1 MTIPEYITE
10 QLVNSGVKY
19 VFGIPGGP
27 SIPYLE
33 AFRSGGIEF
42 ILASHEG
49 AAAVM
54 ADVSARLDGVPGVC
68 HATFGPGAVNLASG
82 AGLSSLDRTPSIF
95 LTSELPES
103 LRNRTVQMNIDHQA
117 LYGPLTKKTFR
128 ITPDN
133 VCEVME
139 SALRIC
145 NEENPGPVHIG
156 LPADLAGIE
165 VSILPKEEMMPPEP
179 VIENDLTA
187 LIAIL
192 EKSRRP
198 LLAIGLT
205 SARLGMKRKILEL
218 LANCPMPVVLTP
230 MAKGLVPEDHPC
242 YAGVLFHAL
251 SDYLEDIYEKSDLVI
266 GLGYDPVEYNYES
279 WMPPVPLVHFNTTET
294 DIPSDIEA
302 YKYTGNPAEW
312 FSLLKNLNPGSMI
325 FESGTV
331 KGIRDEMKSVF
342 AGFLSHFG
350 PVAALSILRAEL
362 PAETIVTADVGS
374 HLHLIGQFW
383 ETPSTDKLLI
393 TNGWSSM
400 GFGIPAAIS
409 AQLTRPGS
417 KVVCITGD
425 GGFLMSAG
433 EIMTARRYGL
443 PVKIVVFSDGEL
455 NLIRLKQSWKD
466 LNPYGTSLYSGD
478 LFDSGSFL
486 GVKVLNASSGIEM
499 KKAIG
504 TALGTDEPIIIN
516 AIIDPEDY
524 KWLVVK
530 QK

>member
-19 VFGIPGGP
+19 VFGVPGGP

-42 ILASHEG
+42 ILTSHES

-54 ADVSARLDGVPGVC
+54 ADVSARLSGVPGVS
-68 HATFGPGAVNLASG
+68 HATLGPGAANLATG
-82 AGLSSLDRTPSIF
+82 AGLSFLDRTPAILF
-95 LTSELPES
+95 TSEMPDH
-103 LRNRTVQMNIDHQA
+103 LRDRTVQMNIDHQK
-117 LYGPLTKKTFR
+117 LFGPLTKMTCR
-128 ITPDN
+128 ISPEN
-133 VCEVME
+133 VSEVMD

-156 LPADLAGIE
+156 LPTDISNLDVSVSLKTRDLI
-165 VSILPKEEMMPPEP
+165 PEP
-179 VIENDLTA
+179 IHENDIKQ
-187 LIAIL
+187 LIALL

-198 LLAIGLT
+198 LLAVGLT
-205 SARLGMKRKILEL
+205 AARFGLRKKILEL
-218 LANCPMPVVLTP
+218 LASCPMPVVITP
-230 MAKGLVPEDHPC
+230 MAKGMIPEDHRC

-251 SDYLEDIYEKSDLVI
+251 SDYLEDLYEKTDL
-266 GLGYDPVEYNYES
+266 VEYNYES
-279 WMPPVPLVHFNTTET
+279 WMPDVPLVHFNTTDT
-294 DIPSDIEA
+294 DMPGNIEVI
-302 YKYTGNPAEW
+302 KYTGIPAEW
-312 FSLLKNLNPGSMI
+312 FNLLKSLNPGSMI
-325 FESGTV
+325 FESAV
-331 KGIRDEMKSVF
+331 VRGIRDEMSSVF
-342 AGFLSHFG
+342 GGFLSHFG
-350 PVAALSILRAEL
+350 PVSALNILREEL
-362 PAETIVTADVGS
+362 PNDTIVTADVGS
-374 HLHLIGQFW
+374 HLHLLGQYW
-383 ETPSTDKLLI
+383 KTPSTDKLLI

-409 AQLTRPGS
+409 AQLHRPGS

-455 NLIRLKQSWKD
+455 NLIKLKQLWKD
-466 LNPYGTSLYSGD
+466 LNPYGIRLYDGD
-478 LFDSGSFL
+478 LFAAESFF
-486 GVKVLNASSGIEM
+486 GVRVFNASSEKEM
-499 KKAIG
+499 RNAVAA
-504 TALGTDEPIIIN
+504 ALGIPEPVIIN
-516 AIIDPEDY
+516 AIIDPDDY